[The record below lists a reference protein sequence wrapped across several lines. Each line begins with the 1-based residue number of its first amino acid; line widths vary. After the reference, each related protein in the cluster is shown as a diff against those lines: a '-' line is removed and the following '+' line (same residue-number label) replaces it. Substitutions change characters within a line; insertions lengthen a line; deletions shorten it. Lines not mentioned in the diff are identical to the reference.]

1 MARQRSGGAPPRIG
15 AAPGIQVPHIGAATP
30 EGRARTA
37 ALDLTPDED
46 EKRLE
51 FIFRMLA
58 RAYSDGLICRI
69 ARGELGVGT
78 SATLT
83 LIGRAREKLRVG
95 VEENRP
101 YARAE
106 QVARLRDLIEKLK
119 TPKFKTQLVREVGP
133 GGKVVQVPRQ
143 VEQALPAQ
151 AIMRAE
157 EQLARVEGNEAP
169 IRVEVAVALKASA
182 MALFANLSEERFAQ
196 LLERARERKRLAASV
211 VVEMPKS

>member
-1 MARQRSGGAPPRIG
+1 
-15 AAPGIQVPHIGAATP
+15 
-30 EGRARTA
+30 
-37 ALDLTPDED
+37 
-46 EKRLE
+46 
-51 FIFRMLA
+51 
-58 RAYSDGLICRI
+58 

-106 QVARLRDLIEKLK
+106 QVARLRDLIEK
-119 TPKFKTQLVREVGP
+119 FKTQLVTEVGP
-133 GGKVVQVPRQ
+133 GGRVVKVPRS

>member
-1 MARQRSGGAPPRIG
+1 MARQRSGGARPQLG
-15 AAPGIQVPHIGAATP
+15 AAPGIQVPITL
-30 EGRARTA
+30 EERARID
-37 ALDLTPDED
+37 ALDLAPDED

-58 RAYSDGLICRI
+58 RAYSDQLICRI

-78 SATLT
+78 SATRT
-83 LIGRAREKLRVG
+83 LIARAREKLRVQA
-95 VEENRP
+95 EENRP

-106 QVARLRDLIEKLK
+106 QIARLRDLIEKLK
-119 TPKFKTQLVREVGP
+119 TPKFRMQMVKELGP
-133 GGKVVQVPRQ
+133 NGKPVQVPRQ
-143 VEQALPAQ
+143 VEQPLPAQ

-169 IRVEVAVALKASA
+169 IKVEVQVALKASA